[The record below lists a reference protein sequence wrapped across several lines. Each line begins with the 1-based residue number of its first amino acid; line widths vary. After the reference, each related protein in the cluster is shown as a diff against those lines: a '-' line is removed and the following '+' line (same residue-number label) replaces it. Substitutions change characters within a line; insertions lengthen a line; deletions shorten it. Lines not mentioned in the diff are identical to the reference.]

1 MARTVR
7 QGSQKGDQVDEIT
20 PTDKVEFYD
29 NVSRA
34 VKDDP
39 TYLTLTRSRSGALRF
54 EKTVQHRFGVA
65 LGQLETEVR
74 LKAQQ
79 LGPDAVV
86 TVKFDG
92 QGGWEILD

>member
-1 MARTVR
+1 M
-7 QGSQKGDQVDEIT
+7 DEIT

-54 EKTVQHRFGVA
+54 EKTVQNRFGFA